1 MQEFDVENWNRKN
14 QFNFFKEYEDPFFNL
29 TANVD
34 VTNLYQFCKKEELS
48 FSLACI
54 YVAIKSINEIPEFKL
69 RFLDGKVVLFEEVNI
84 GTTVLNEDNTFSFC
98 DFDMK
103 SSIEEFINEGN
114 KVIEKHKKGIK
125 FDPQENEVGI
135 IHCSTLPW
143 VSFTSMKHARKGD
156 EGSKGIPKIVFGKWF
171 EENNTKKI
179 PFSVEVHHALM
190 DGFHVGVLFEKMQNY
205 INSLK

>member
-34 VTNLYQFCKKEELS
+34 VTNLYQFCKKQKLS

-54 YVAIKSINEIPEFKL
+54 YVAIKSINEILEFKL
-69 RFLDGKVVLFEEVNI
+69 RFFNGKVVLFDEVNI
-84 GTTVLNEDNTFSFC
+84 GSTVLNGDNTFSFC
-98 DFDMK
+98 DFSLK
-103 SSIEEFINEGN
+103 PSIEGFIIEGS
-114 KVIEKHKKGIK
+114 KVIENHKKGVK

-135 IHCSTLPW
+135 VHCSTLPW
-143 VSFTSMKHARKGD
+143 VSFTGMKHARKGN

-171 EENNTKKI
+171 EENNIKKI
-179 PFSVEVHHALM
+179 PFSVEAHHALM
-190 DGFHVGVLFEKMQNY
+190 DGFHVGLLFEKMQNY
-205 INSLK
+205 INNLK